1 MSTDSEVM
9 TKGTLVDGRYE
20 IRERLGQGGMG
31 MVYRALDKKLNQMVA
46 LKVLLHGTGS
56 ERSREERRRRFMHE
70 IYAINEVEHRNVVHI
85 QEFGFFRDTPYMVME
100 LLKGRD
106 LNRILKENGDLL
118 PIDYCVDVML
128 VVSAAIQACHDRGVI
143 HRDLKPGNIMVI
155 ESDSGHGWDVKVV
168 DFSISKAASDLT
180 RDGQIVGTPNYLSP
194 EQVSGKAVPA
204 TDQYALALLLYV
216 CLTKRHPFEDLD
228 GLPLIR
234 AIERGE
240 IRKPRTFRPDI
251 PEELEQIILKAMH
264 VDPEQRF
271 GRMREFG
278 QKIWPFGSQLGQ
290 GVWRKYYFETPLE
303 YRPRND
309 ATRSTTGIPLVLQ
322 IAQGKVPMSAATVVV
337 DFQRTTAV
345 QGVTGTGQSAT
356 TTMDDPDARAAAE
369 GDPGAISGS
378 IKTLDDPE
386 ARPFATALPSSPS
399 SSQRRESSSQ
409 ASETSSPDEGQ
420 RKPARKRMAALIA
433 VGLGL
438 AMVGILATGKAVRRP
453 SVAAEPISTAQV
465 REQPGAPVVPPPLP
479 PSVTMAKPT
488 SSPGTSPERGAATES
503 TALSAP
509 TDGHE
514 EKSKRSEHTH
524 ARRKAPKPSDWAT
537 DPSGNPIPPM

>member
-1 MSTDSEVM
+1 MSIDSEVI

-56 ERSREERRRRFMHE
+56 ERSKEERRRRFMHE

-85 QEFGFFRDTPYMVME
+85 QEFGFFRETPYMVME
-100 LLKGRD
+100 LLKGKD

-155 ESDSGHGWDVKVV
+155 DSDSGHGWDVKVV

-180 RDGQIVGTPNYLSP
+180 KDGQIVGTPNYLSP
-194 EQVSGKAVPA
+194 EQVSGKVVPA
-204 TDQYALALLLYV
+204 SDQYALALLLYV

-240 IRKPRTFRPDI
+240 IKKPRTFRPDI
-251 PEELEQIILKAMH
+251 PEELEQIIMKAMH
-264 VDPEQRF
+264 IDPAQRF
-271 GRMREFG
+271 GRIREFG

-290 GVWRKYYFETPLE
+290 GVWKKYYFETPLD
-303 YRPRND
+303 YRPRSD

-337 DFQRTTAV
+337 DYQRTTAV
-345 QGVTGTGQSAT
+345 QGATGTGQSAT

-369 GDPGAISGS
+369 GDPGAVSGS
-378 IKTLDDPE
+378 VKTLDDPE
-386 ARPFATALPSSPS
+386 ARPFAKTAASSPS
-399 SSQRRESSSQ
+399 GSQWRESLSQ
-409 ASETSSPDEGQ
+409 ASGLSSSGQ
-420 RKPARKRMAALIA
+420 GERSPAGKRRVALVA
-433 VGLGL
+433 VGLALG
-438 AMVGILATGKAVRRP
+438 MVGIFAAGRAVRRP
-453 SVAAEPISTAQV
+453 SVAAEPTGIVQP
-465 REQPGAPVVPPPLP
+465 REQSAAPAIPPPLS
-479 PSVTMAKPT
+479 PSVAAAKPT
-488 SSPGTSPERGAATES
+488 PNPGTPADNGA
-503 TALSAP
+503 TAEPAAASAP
-509 TDGHE
+509 ADGRE
-514 EKSKRSEHTH
+514 EKSKRGEHSH
-524 ARRKAPKPSDWAT
+524 ARRKTRKPADWAT